1 MEEQEVQDLVSSIPK
16 LQQVPDAAAFAE
28 PDYWLWGG
36 VAAGVLLLLF
46 AVVWFLR
53 RSRRAVV
60 LPPLPSPAEQ
70 AVALLQA
77 LAVELPPLGA
87 CGVRVSLILRNFL
100 AGETQDP
107 ALFETHEEFS
117 RRLDSLS
124 GVPES
129 CRLTTLRLLDD
140 LAALKYA
147 PHQEDS
153 PTKARHL
160 IDEALVLVADIEA
173 ARREQPE
180 EKEPVSV

>member
-36 VAAGVLLLLF
+36 VAAGVVLVVA
-46 AVVWFLR
+46 AVVWWLR
-53 RSRRAVV
+53 RRHRAEVV
-60 LPPLPSPAEQ
+60 PPLPSPAEQ
-70 AVALLQA
+70 AVALLQD
-77 LAVELPPLGA
+77 LAAELPPLGV
-87 CGVRVSLILRNFL
+87 CGVRISLILRNFL

-117 RRLDSLS
+117 RRWDSLA

-147 PHQEDS
+147 PQQKDS
-153 PTKARHL
+153 PVRARRL

-173 ARREQPE
+173 ARRDLPE
-180 EKEPVSV
+180 EEEAVSV